1 MNSTGDNTTGT
12 GERLQP
18 RACSQQ
24 RMVGLRSSKLD
35 SAPDGESEGVGGVR
49 KFDAAGVTLHL
60 GDCRALLDSIEADA
74 CVSDPPYGMRY
85 KPGYYIGRSAT
96 QPLKGM
102 GGTTRNRF
110 AETVTGDHEDF
121 DPALLLK
128 YPIAVICGAHHFSN
142 RLPNSRGWIVW
153 DKKPH
158 DYPKNDFGDAD
169 LVWTTAD
176 KPIAMFR
183 WLWAGALRQN
193 GQNSRHLHPT
203 EKPVEL
209 MAMAMDY
216 AGVPLGATVL
226 DPYMGSGTTGIA
238 CIRTGRKFIGIEKDT
253 VHFDTAVARI
263 QEELSH
269 ADFFVGGGG
278 GFSVEPS
285 SAEKQPNDP
294 KLSDTRLRRGCCVVG
309 LRGAADVTEPRV
321 RCSAWLGVRLDS
333 RET

>member
-1 MNSTGDNTTGT
+1 MSDELKAGKVVRIGD
-12 GERLQP
+12 
-18 RACSQQ
+18 S
-24 RMVGLRSSKLD
+24 
-35 SAPDGESEGVGGVR
+35 
-49 KFDAAGVTLHL
+49 VTLIL
-60 GDCRALLDSIEADA
+60 GDCLAHLPIKADA

-85 KPGYYIGRSAT
+85 KPGYFLGKS
-96 QPLKGM
+96 
-102 GGTTRNRF
+102 GGTLKCKTGHAQNRF
-110 AETVTGDHEDF
+110 AEKVIGDHEDF

-183 WLWAGALRQN
+183 WLWAGALRKN

-216 AGVPLGATVL
+216 AGVPAGATVL
-226 DPYMGSGTTGIA
+226 DPYMGSGTTAIA
-238 CIRTGRKFIGIEKDT
+238 CIRTGRKFIGCEIDP
-253 VHFDTAVARI
+253 VHFATAEQRI
-263 QEELSH
+263 RRELE
-269 ADFFVGGGG
+269 AGTFDFAAQPA
-278 GFSVEPS
+278 SVS
-285 SAEKQPNDP
+285 QQP
-294 KLSDTRLRRGCCVVG
+294 LL
-309 LRGAADVTEPRV
+309 
-321 RCSAWLGVRLDS
+321 
-333 RET
+333 